1 MAEDANPTAQT
12 TSPTTTPEPVKQ
24 TDDGD
29 AELKAINAVLTAL
42 NLLTEEQRLRA
53 LDYVLRRFNIASLQT
68 SAPRTPLT
76 VTPPHPS
83 PPVHDVIQ
91 AHAPASGAI
100 HDIRSLKEAKA
111 PKSAIE
117 MAALVAYYVSELAP
131 AADRRNEITKSDLE
145 RYFKAAGFNLPADAG
160 FTLVNAKNAGYIDSA
175 GTGQYKLNPVGYNL
189 VAHRMG
195 NREAE
200 KKERGHG
207 RKAGTKRRPRQAK
220 KAPRAKK

>member
-1 MAEDANPTAQT
+1 MAEDPNPTVQT
-12 TSPTTTPEPVKQ
+12 TDPITTPGSANE
-24 TDDGD
+24 TNNGD
-29 AELKAINAVLTAL
+29 AELKAINVVVTAL
-42 NLLTEEQRLRA
+42 SPLNEEQRTRA

-76 VTPPHPS
+76 VTPAYPS
-83 PPVHDVIQ
+83 SPASDVIQ
-91 AHAPASGAI
+91 PHTSAPGAI
-100 HDIRSLKEAKA
+100 HDIRTLKETKA
-111 PKSAIE
+111 PKTAIE

-131 AADRRNEITKSDLE
+131 PADRKNEVTKSDIE
-145 RYFKAAGFNLPADAG
+145 RYFKAAGFNLPADAS

-200 KKERGHG
+200 KKERGRG
-207 RKAGTKRRPRQAK
+207 RKAGTKRRPNSAK
-220 KAPRAKK
+220 KTSRAKK